1 MPSQAKLVQLS
12 CVRQS
17 LHSEP
22 EVCNVYARYL
32 SSLCMYAYAGWCT
45 ALLVLACSLFSTI
58 SSQGLL
64 DWGLLEHRTSP
75 MVRNSNDKA
84 MHKECLHYAY
94 FSVYKTCGYLRL
106 AQEAAEA
113 SMQEAVDE
121 VRSLPDYSERGEV
134 RLIVSLVVIV
144 WVRTTGSTQEV
155 WRKLNHTRGAK
166 TVRTVVTSI
175 QCWYLRGPPVHMRL
189 AEIYLFYKCHITC
202 MMYLSML

>member
-1 MPSQAKLVQLS
+1 MHGSHFTERSCAESSVYLSSVPSQAKLVQLS

-22 EVCNVYARYL
+22 EVCNVYACYL

-94 FSVYKTCGYLRL
+94 FSQCTK
-106 AQEAAEA
+106 
-113 SMQEAVDE
+113 
-121 VRSLPDYSERGEV
+121 P
-134 RLIVSLVVIV
+134 VVICD
-144 WVRTTGSTQEV
+144 
-155 WRKLNHTRGAK
+155 WRKRQQRLPCR
-166 TVRTVVTSI
+166 
-175 QCWYLRGPPVHMRL
+175 QLWMRC
-189 AEIYLFYKCHITC
+189 A
-202 MMYLSML
+202 LSQTTLKGER

>member
-1 MPSQAKLVQLS
+1 MHGSHFTERSCAESSVYLSSVPSQVKLVQLS

-22 EVCNVYARYL
+22 EVCNVYACYL

-84 MHKECLHYAY
+84 MHKECYIMRTSH
-94 FSVYKTCGYLRL
+94 SVQNLWLSAFGARGSRGFYVG
-106 AQEAAEA
+106 
-113 SMQEAVDE
+113 AVDE
-121 VRSLPDYSERGEV
+121 VNELSP
-134 RLIVSLVVIV
+134 RLL
-144 WVRTTGSTQEV
+144 
-155 WRKLNHTRGAK
+155 
-166 TVRTVVTSI
+166 
-175 QCWYLRGPPVHMRL
+175 
-189 AEIYLFYKCHITC
+189 
-202 MMYLSML
+202 